1 MKNKKVKL
9 AKTFL
14 GLTLIVMVVCSFFG
28 AFSKPIKASYAES
41 KNGSEKSYF
50 TIFDVDDKSSVV
62 FFRGDKV
69 EDGDMYISSD
79 NKRYEIVSIDEAN
92 KTGYAKFI
100 GEEDMPVY
108 KISKKISSK
117 ISSAF
122 AEGKKTVGVYHT
134 HNDESYIPSDG
145 YDSVYGKGGIHDVG
159 KALVNNFGKLGI
171 SAVYSEDLHLPHNS
185 GAYTRSEVTASALI
199 NNNNLDGLFDIH
211 RDSTPAKEYI
221 TTVDGKEMSKVRM
234 VVGRANQN
242 SAENLEFA
250 KSIKAYADEVY
261 PNLIKDIFIGKG
273 NYNQQLTPRAM
284 LFEMGCENIKKD
296 LPIASTEPLA
306 KTIDVVLYGSNGASN
321 LSLNDVRLTS
331 ANGKAGVI
339 TGLANN
345 QSNASLSF
353 LWVLLGAIAFYF
365 IVLGI
370 VCIFSKTARYK
381 TKRFFSELFAGLF
394 VKQKHRG

>member
-1 MKNKKVKL
+1 MKIKSFVALFLTICL
-9 AKTFL
+9 ALSLF
-14 GLTLIVMVVCSFFG
+14 CFN
-28 AFSKPIKASYAES
+28 IKAEYVYYAE
-41 KNGSEKSYF
+41 EVPKSYY
-50 TIFDVDDKSSVV
+50 TIYDVDDNSKVV
-62 FFRGDKV
+62 FVRGDKI
-69 EDGDMYISSD
+69 EDGDGYISSD
-79 NKRYEIVSIDEAN
+79 NKHYEIVSVDDN
-92 KTGYAKFI
+92 KKEGYAKFI
-100 GEEDMPVY
+100 GNEKMPVY

-117 ISSAF
+117 ISPVF
-122 AEGKKTVGVYHT
+122 AEGRKKVGLYHT
-134 HNDESYIPSDG
+134 HNDESYIPTDG
-145 YDSVYGKGGIHDVG
+145 YDSTYGKGGIHDIG
-159 KALVNNFGKLGI
+159 KALKLNFEKLDI
-171 SAVYSEDLHLPHNS
+171 DVSYSEDLHLPHNS
-185 GAYTRSEVTASALI
+185 GAYTRSQVTASNLI
-199 NNNNLDGLFDIH
+199 RNNNLSGLFDVH
-211 RDSTPAKEYI
+211 RDSTPAKEYL

-234 VVGRANQN
+234 VVGNANQN

-261 PNLIKDIFIGKG
+261 PNLIKDIYIGKG

-321 LSLNDVRLTS
+321 LSLNDVSLAD
-331 ANGKAGVI
+331 ANGQASVI
-339 TGLANN
+339 TGLADNG
-345 QSNASLSF
+345 SNASLSF

-370 VCIFSKTARYK
+370 VCIFSKRARYR